1 MKIKINLEEGEKQ
14 NVFRNEYIA
23 PGYQF
28 TAYIAVDEETVD
40 SELEKDANSEDKK
53 TLLECIQ
60 SVFHDEIIL
69 GNARSSGFGE
79 CKIIS
84 CEVTETLPYQNF
96 IADTDQV
103 NECYMMLVSNTSLR
117 SQQGEICGFN
127 EDVLAALGEK
137 MHVKNLQI
145 AHCATS
151 TDTVRGYNR
160 TWGVKIPSTVAY
172 EQGSVFHLKYEGTL
186 TVETIRKLSNE
197 GIGIRKN
204 EGFGRILFLKD
215 GYDNINLKQSEEYFS
230 KREEEELLPTMLP
243 DDKKVLRIVAKSY
256 YKTMIQRGLQ
266 SFVLEK
272 DTQKVLEYIRTSASQ
287 LGMLDSVI
295 TAYQYDPKNAIAL
308 LRKYL
313 SESDKREENN
323 RIQKQHNSLRVVND
337 FIENAILNKKIE
349 VIAGFKGNKE
359 GYIMG
364 VPVFELLSEEQEER
378 MKLKLIRDLIRFNNK
393 GEK

>member
-1 MKIKINLEEGEKQ
+1 
-14 NVFRNEYIA
+14 
-23 PGYQF
+23 
-28 TAYIAVDEETVD
+28 
-40 SELEKDANSEDKK
+40 
-53 TLLECIQ
+53 
-60 SVFHDEIIL
+60 
-69 GNARSSGFGE
+69 
-79 CKIIS
+79 
-84 CEVTETLPYQNF
+84 
-96 IADTDQV
+96 
-103 NECYMMLVSNTSLR
+103 
-117 SQQGEICGFN
+117 
-127 EDVLAALGEK
+127 
-137 MHVKNLQI
+137 
-145 AHCATS
+145 
-151 TDTVRGYNR
+151 
-160 TWGVKIPSTVAY
+160 
-172 EQGSVFHLKYEGTL
+172 
-186 TVETIRKLSNE
+186 
-197 GIGIRKN
+197 
-204 EGFGRILFLKD
+204 
-215 GYDNINLKQSEEYFS
+215 
-230 KREEEELLPTMLP
+230 
-243 DDKKVLRIVAKSY
+243 
-256 YKTMIQRGLQ
+256 MIQRGLQ

-295 TAYQYDPKNAIAL
+295 TAYQYDPKNVIAL